1 MSLELFHPAIA
12 RLHCTD
18 CCRRLHDMETGKP
31 LTYVAGPAKEQR
43 FFDGPDHRPPC
54 RTGWNCPKVS
64 PEEASRHQ
72 LSEKNRRVFMLFLQA
87 QATWGKSL
95 ERGGVDP
102 LLADNFAIVAA
113 LFQRWQREQA
123 ARESGRAVASEIHAL
138 LEGRILR

>member
-1 MSLELFHPAIA
+1 
-12 RLHCTD
+12 
-18 CCRRLHDMETGKP
+18 
-31 LTYVAGPAKEQR
+31 
-43 FFDGPDHRPPC
+43 
-54 RTGWNCPKVS
+54 
-64 PEEASRHQ
+64 
-72 LSEKNRRVFMLFLQA
+72 MLFLQA